1 MVSQCVQVKPPTTN
15 CKSLVMV
22 PTHYRCSFMPLIPII
37 LINIYD
43 GYVQPSYVTA
53 AQKIFVCGFVCGNKR
68 YLFVDCGKWGWNR
81 MAAALNSQLD
91 KKQLI
96 S

>member
-15 CKSLVMV
+15 CKSVVLV
-22 PTHYRCSFMPLIPII
+22 PNHYRCSFMPLIPII

-53 AQKIFVCGFVCGNKR
+53 AQKIFV
-68 YLFVDCGKWGWNR
+68 DCGEWGWDR

-96 S
+96 R